1 MSWRRF
7 LGRLGSI
14 PTPEER
20 SRAAAT
26 APIRVALDTRALNH
40 EDATGVGRY
49 VRALLTAFRE
59 GHGVAVTT
67 YGERTPRLLGPQ
79 VMTPLRMRRDRA
91 QLIHGPANSL
101 PLLFV
106 GLPGV
111 VTIHDLAIYAH
122 PEWFPGDQWF
132 ATKVVVP
139 RSVHQARMII
149 CPSEATKAAT
159 MRLFGVEAARCR
171 VIPHGVETE
180 FALPAS
186 PSVRAEVQTRYALPD
201 RYVLQVG
208 TVQPR
213 KNYITTLRALARIPA
228 PERVPLIVVG
238 GFGWKYGPVVDAVRD
253 LELTG
258 SVRFVG
264 YAGMPDLPALYQMAQ
279 AVLFPSL
286 DEGFGLPVLG
296 LPGSRLQ
303 ERATGRVPFFA
314 EGFADRGYRPDGSL
328 VPRDQPGAFIKD
340 PAAAA
345 AQVRRL
351 IAERG
356 VRTICVHGDNPEAV
370 AFVRAVRA
378 ELLKAGAE
386 LRPFA

>member
-1 MSWRRF
+1 MSWRLF

-14 PTPEER
+14 PTPEGR

-59 GHGVAVTT
+59 SHGLAVTT
-67 YGERTPRLLGPQ
+67 YGERTPSLIGPQ
-79 VMTPLRMRRDRA
+79 VITPLRMRRDRA
-91 QLIHGPANSL
+91 QLVHGPANAL

-149 CPSEATKAAT
+149 CPSDATKAAT

-238 GFGWKYGPVVDAVRD
+238 GFGWKYDPVVDAVRD

-264 YAGMPDLPALYQMAQ
+264 YAGISDLPALYQMAQ

-286 DEGFGLPVLG
+286 DEGFGLPVLEAFAAG
-296 LPGSRLQ
+296 TPVIASNAGAIPEVAGNAALLTAPEDDEALAANLRRLLEDHELRDRQ
-303 ERATGRVPFFA
+303 VAAGRARAATYTWSA
-314 EGFADRGYRPDGSL
+314 S
-328 VPRDQPGAFIKD
+328 
-340 PAAAA
+340 AAA
-345 AQVRRL
+345 
-351 IAERG
+351 
-356 VRTICVHGDNPEAV
+356 H
-370 AFVRAVRA
+370 RAVYESVVSA
-378 ELLKAGAE
+378 
-386 LRPFA
+386 